1 MHSLGEY
8 PCIFK
13 MFGACNKRE
22 DRKEELL
29 LLMVIL
35 AGLQMLYNK
44 KAMPL
49 HLGHSTKLSS
59 ILKIIQPKPCHI
71 FMECFKP
78 GLSPVSPGP

>member
-1 MHSLGEY
+1 
-8 PCIFK
+8 
-13 MFGACNKRE
+13 
-22 DRKEELL
+22 
-29 LLMVIL
+29 MVIL

-78 GLSPVSPGP
+78 GLSPVSPGPWFDHRQSWDQWGYYV